1 MARLVS
7 AEKDDSI
14 AVNHGRGDRR
24 DGKNSDA
31 SDPAGQGDYLMKNA
45 AAKGSEQP
53 LSLPFRL
60 PDVEKCRF
68 FLILV

>member
-1 MARLVS
+1 MAGEIG
-7 AEKDDSI
+7 ATEKTRTHRI
-14 AVNHGRGDRR
+14 RRGR
-24 DGKNSDA
+24 
-31 SDPAGQGDYLMKNA
+31 GDYLMKNA

-68 FLILV
+68 FLISV